1 MQQRQ
6 TRRNAN
12 KKHQF
17 TRRGAALVRFDR
29 RDLGLGAGGLAAVRA
44 LVLSGGEASEVAGGR
59 RGGGGVAFARGGDE
73 AMGLGQQNLA

>member
-1 MQQRQ
+1 LIMQQRQ

-44 LVLSGGEASEVAGGR
+44 LVVAGGAASGQAVGGE
-59 RGGGGVAFARGGDE
+59 GGGLRFARGGDE
-73 AMGLGQQNLA
+73 AMGLG